1 MKIFIIGK
9 QIGLKPQDVREK
21 FLNAASLL
29 ESLNLE
35 PVVPSFTDDPESGTF
50 AQRLGQEV
58 ETLAGCDGVL
68 MLDNWRQSKK
78 ADIERT
84 IARKLGK
91 PVMYQDIVS
100 DNANRKIAELVEDAV
115 SQVTGLTIE
124 EFSGKSR
131 CRERCYARMLFVYHC
146 RKFKMRLVAISRY
159 VHRDHTT
166 MLHYLKKYNDE
177 IVYNREFGE
186 LANKCAQIIKEK
198 ENEICIKKPNQD

>member
-68 MLDNWRQSKK
+68 MLDNWRQSKN

-100 DNANRKIAELVEDAV
+100 TTQTA
-115 SQVTGLTIE
+115 
-124 EFSGKSR
+124 KSPN
-131 CRERCYARMLFVYHC
+131 LL
-146 RKFKMRLVAISRY
+146 KMRSRKSP
-159 VHRDHTT
+159 D
-166 MLHYLKKYNDE
+166 
-177 IVYNREFGE
+177 
-186 LANKCAQIIKEK
+186 
-198 ENEICIKKPNQD
+198 